1 MKKPHCNIW
10 NMEQASAV
18 LSKIRYRTDIY
29 RNSSPGNIFK
39 MKDMEAVEKIAL
51 INATEFS

>member
-1 MKKPHCNIW
+1 
-10 NMEQASAV
+10 MEQASAV